1 MFVSFFNFLCLS
13 FFHCNFIN
21 AFLHHFRFHN
31 LILKFFVFSVLHN
44 FFELPMGKRRRG
56 FGWSRKKRQSQKKSD
71 IKLKSHIE
79 NVLSEVGQSPPVS
92 SDPELRICD
101 NCIENYF
108 LQNEDRAG

>member
-21 AFLHHFRFHN
+21 AFFASFQISQFDFKIFCFLCA
-31 LILKFFVFSVLHN
+31 SQ